1 MEGEK
6 DIDRL
11 ERLESSVERLLAGY
25 NTIRVEKTALEQLL
39 ESKNNEINGLQE
51 TIAALK
57 GEKSAI
63 HQRVSGL
70 LSSIEEWEESQTV
83 TVAEEVLTGKEE
95 DVAGGGFGGA
105 TLDDPQLSMMSFI
118 R

>member
-6 DIDRL
+6 DFDRL

-25 NTIRVEKTALEQLL
+25 NNLRQEKAALELLL
-39 ESKNNEINGLQE
+39 ESKNTEINELQE
-51 TIAALK
+51 ALAALK

-63 HQRVSGL
+63 HKRVSGL
-70 LSSIEEWEESQTV
+70 LSSIEEWEETQSSG
-83 TVAEEVLTGKEE
+83 EDEVEALRGKEE
-95 DVAGGGFGGA
+95 VASGGLGA